1 MKKVWIVIVVA
12 VALFLGYQFYARKLL
27 GQKSATAQLLPVN
40 VIEVTEREYFPQVSF
55 VAKIEP
61 QEKVAILARVTGFL
75 TKRLFAE
82 GDYVKEGQVLF
93 EIEKDQFQ
101 AALRRA
107 EANMAK
113 AKASEAN
120 AMAQYQRAKD
130 LIKTNDISKARLDER
145 EAEANGAEAQV
156 QQAESEVE
164 LAKLNLD
171 YTDIRAPLSGRIGE
185 SYYSVGALIS
195 PESGV
200 LANIVSTSPIYAVFS
215 VPENQLLQMRH
226 TFAADRERETEGVD
240 ISFIFADGEVYNY
253 PGSLNFIDI
262 ELDQQ
267 MNTLKLRAS
276 FPNPDNGLLPGQYGR
291 IVIAYK
297 QPQKALLVPQL
308 AVQRDLTGAF
318 VYIIN
323 AENKVEKRSVS
334 EGVELDDG
342 AVAIESG
349 LVAGDKLVVDNF
361 QKIMPSM
368 TINPTVVEWQKV
380 VPTTQKEG
388 AV

>member
-1 MKKVWIVIVVA
+1 MKKVWIVVVL
-12 VALFLGYQFYARKLL
+12 VALGFVGYQFYVRKWA
-27 GQKSATAQLLPVN
+27 GQNASTAALLPVN
-40 VIEVTEREYFPQVSF
+40 VLEVTEREYFPHVSF

-61 QEKVAILARVTGFL
+61 KEKVAILARVTGFL

-82 GDYVKEGQVLF
+82 GDYVKEGQILF
-93 EIEKDQFQ
+93 EIEKDQFE

-107 EANMAK
+107 EANVAK

-120 AMAQYQRAKD
+120 AVAQYQRAKD

-145 EAEANGAEAQV
+145 EAEANGAEALV
-156 QQAESEVE
+156 RQAESEAE

-185 SYYSVGALIS
+185 AYYSVGALIS

-226 TFAADRERETEGVD
+226 TFAADQGEGADGVD
-240 ISFIFADGEVYNY
+240 ISFIFADGEVYNH

-276 FPNPDNGLLPGQYGR
+276 FPNPDNGLIPGQYGR
-291 IVIAYK
+291 VLISYK
-297 QPQKALLVPQL
+297 QSQKALLVPQL
-308 AVQRDLTGAF
+308 AVQRDLAGAF
-318 VYIIN
+318 VYVVNDKNQI
-323 AENKVEKRSVS
+323 EKRSVS

-349 LVAGDKLVVDNF
+349 LVIGDKIVVDNF
-361 QKIMPSM
+361 QKIVPSM
-368 TINPTVVEWQKV
+368 PVNPTLVEWQKV
-380 VPTTQKEG
+380 IPTKEEG
-388 AV
+388 AE

>member
-1 MKKVWIVIVVA
+1 MKKVLVIVALIA
-12 VALFLGYQFYARKLL
+12 VGFLGYQFYVRRLMGGNEAP
-27 GQKSATAQLLPVN
+27 AQLLPVD
-40 VIEVTEREYFPQVSF
+40 VIEVTEREYFPHVSF

-61 QEKVAILARVTGFL
+61 KEKVAILARVTGFL
-75 TKRLFAE
+75 KKRFFVE

-93 EIEKDQFQ
+93 EIEKDQFES
-101 AALRRA
+101 ALRRA
-107 EANMAK
+107 EANVAK

-120 AMAQYQRAKD
+120 AVAQYQRAKD

-145 EAEANGAEAQV
+145 EAEANGAEALV
-156 QQAESEVE
+156 RQAESEAE
-164 LAKLNLD
+164 LARLNLD

-185 SYYSVGALIS
+185 AYYSVGALIS

-240 ISFIFADGEVYNY
+240 ISFIFADGEVYNH

-291 IVIAYK
+291 ILIAYK

-308 AVQRDLTGAF
+308 AIQRDLTGAF
-318 VYIIN
+318 VYIVN
-323 AENKVEKRSVS
+323 NKNQIEKRSVS

-342 AVAIESG
+342 AVAIENG
-349 LVAGDKLVVDNF
+349 LAEGDKLVVDNF
-361 QKIMPSM
+361 QKIVPSM
-368 TINPTVVEWQKV
+368 PVNPTVVEWQKV
-380 VPTTQKEG
+380 VPTEKEG

>member
-1 MKKVWIVIVVA
+1 MKKLLVIVAIVA
-12 VALFLGYQFYARKLL
+12 VLFLGYRFYKKTLSGGDAP
-27 GQKSATAQLLPVN
+27 ATVLTPVS
-40 VIEVTEREYFPQVSF
+40 VVKVTEQEYFPEVSF

-61 QEKVAILARVTGFL
+61 KEKVAILARVTGFL
-75 TKRLFAE
+75 TKRFFAE

-93 EIEKDQFQ
+93 EIEKDQFE
-101 AALRRA
+101 AAVRRA
-107 EANMAK
+107 DANVAK

-145 EAEANGAEAQV
+145 EAEANGAEALV
-156 QQAESEVE
+156 RQAESEAE

-240 ISFIFADGEVYNY
+240 ISFIFADGEVYNH

-291 IVIAYK
+291 ILISYK
-297 QPQKALLVPQL
+297 QPQKALLLPQV

-318 VYIIN
+318 VYVVDAKNQI
-323 AENKVEKRSVS
+323 EKRSVT
-334 EGVELDDG
+334 EGVELKDG

-349 LVAGDKLVVDNF
+349 LSVGDKIVVDNF

-368 TINPTVVEWQKV
+368 PVNPTVVEWQKV
-380 VPTTQKEG
+380 VPTQKEG